1 MRESLSENTRT
12 QSGATWYVVQKVDR
26 KDGIESP
33 SSVNKGQRW
42 IRTIN
47 SLSSKTSTERKAV
60 SGLLKLN
67 REAVDETNPGSA
79 GVWLLATVILFFTFY
94 ISSRQLNIHVVQS
107 SAHSPVHPRCITN
120 IFALPLLLVFWLNTL
135 HWLASIPCTGWPQS
149 SSSIIR

>member
-1 MRESLSENTRT
+1 M
-12 QSGATWYVVQKVDR
+12 QKVDR

-79 GVWLLATVILFFTFY
+79 GVATSNGHSVFY
-94 ISSRQLNIHVVQS
+94 
-107 SAHSPVHPRCITN
+107 
-120 IFALPLLLVFWLNTL
+120 LLLLL
-135 HWLASIPCTGWPQS
+135 KASEHTRGS
-149 SSSIIR
+149 TE